1 VPAVPAV
8 RADRPPAT
16 TLRRRPE
23 KFLDSGRDRAD
34 ASSNRGAPAV
44 GVRLWEEPVALQGS
58 IDTFALADVL
68 RLLAST
74 GKTGR
79 LALEGDRGQGEVVVL
94 DGSVASV
101 AMVGVERPQVS
112 FDEELFELLRFE
124 SGDFEFT
131 AVEDLA
137 VDGEESWEVEHLLGQ
152 AAGLLDEWRRIES
165 VVPSSDAWVRL
176 RPELGDDEVTIG
188 ASGWRTVAAVGSG
201 TTVSGL
207 AAVMG
212 TTDLGIGRELH
223 ALVELGVLEV
233 SSDLPLDAALVP
245 VGTTVVVETVVDDAG
260 SDDPRFDEPVFD
272 EAELDDVE
280 VAAAAANWVEA
291 DGVTTEIVAEVS
303 SPDWGGVDDDPFGPD
318 DDEAADFARQLA
330 SLSPKAAKAV
340 AAAAMAES
348 PEERDRVLAEVAG
361 EEAIDQ
367 ELLLRFLGAEQ
378 D

>member
-1 VPAVPAV
+1 
-8 RADRPPAT
+8 
-16 TLRRRPE
+16 
-23 KFLDSGRDRAD
+23 
-34 ASSNRGAPAV
+34 
-44 GVRLWEEPVALQGS
+44 VALQGS

-74 GKTGR
+74 GKTGL
-79 LALEGDRGQGEVVVL
+79 LALDGDRGRGEVVVL

-101 AMVGVERPQVS
+101 AVVGVERPQVTA
-112 FDEELFELLRFE
+112 DEELFELLRFE

-131 AVEDLA
+131 AQDDLA
-137 VDGEESWEVEHLLGQ
+137 VDGAESWEIEHLLGE
-152 AAGLLDEWRRIES
+152 AAGLLDEWHRIES
-165 VVPSSDAWVRL
+165 VVPSTDAWVRL

-201 TTVSGL
+201 TTVAGL
-207 AAVMG
+207 AGVMG
-212 TTDLGIGRELH
+212 TTELGVGRVLH

-233 SSDLPLDAALVP
+233 TADLPLDAGMSPAATAAVI
-245 VGTTVVVETVVDDAG
+245 ETYEAAER
-260 SDDPRFDEPVFD
+260 SDEIDE
-272 EAELDDVE
+272 LTGDDVE
-280 VAAAAANWVEA
+280 VA
-291 DGVTTEIVAEVS
+291 VAEVAWS
-303 SPDWGGVDDDPFGPD
+303 DDGDDVAAVDVVVAETAAPDWTTVDDDPFGPD

>member
-1 VPAVPAV
+1 M
-8 RADRPPAT
+8 
-16 TLRRRPE
+16 
-23 KFLDSGRDRAD
+23 
-34 ASSNRGAPAV
+34 
-44 GVRLWEEPVALQGS
+44 ALQGS

-74 GKTGR
+74 GKTGL
-79 LALEGDRGQGEVVVL
+79 LALDGDRGRGEVVVL

-101 AMVGVERPQVS
+101 AMVGVDRPQVS
-112 FDEELFELLRFE
+112 LDEELFELLRFE
-124 SGDFEFT
+124 AGDFEFT
-131 AVEDLA
+131 AHDDLA
-137 VDGEESWEVEHLLGQ
+137 VDGADSWEIEQLLGQ
-152 AAGLLDEWRRIES
+152 AASLLDEWGRIES
-165 VVPSSDAWVRL
+165 VVPSLDAWVRL
-176 RPELGDDEVTIG
+176 RPELATDEVTIG

-201 TTVSGL
+201 TTVAGL

-212 TTDLGIGRELH
+212 ATDLGIGREVH
-223 ALVELGVLEV
+223 ALVEIGVLEV
-233 SSDLPLDAALVP
+233 SADLPLDAHLAPVVP
-245 VGTTVVVETVVDDAG
+245 AVVVETFDVADGEVFEGSGLDDA
-260 SDDPRFDEPVFD
+260 
-272 EAELDDVE
+272 E
-280 VAAAAANWVEA
+280 VAEATASWA
-291 DGVTTEIVAEVS
+291 DGGSTTTEIVAEVS
-303 SPDWGGVDDDPFGPD
+303 GPGWVGDDDPFGPD